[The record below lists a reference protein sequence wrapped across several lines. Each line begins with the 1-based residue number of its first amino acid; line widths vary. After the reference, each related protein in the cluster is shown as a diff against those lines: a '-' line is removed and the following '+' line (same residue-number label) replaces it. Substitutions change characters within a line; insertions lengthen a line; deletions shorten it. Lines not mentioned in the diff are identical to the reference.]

1 MQSPSEPLP
10 PDLPAPGSPVAAQ
23 KNGASTVSLILGIL
37 AFLLQF
43 VAVGFIPGIIAII
56 VGNNARKSIK
66 KSNGL
71 QTGDRS
77 AKTGVILGWVSII
90 MSAISLCV
98 GIAALMVYV
107 FTCGGAPVC

>member
-1 MQSPSEPLP
+1 MQTPTGPRP
-10 PDLPAPGSPVAAQ
+10 PDLPPQAVTSVTQ
-23 KNGASTVSLILGIL
+23 RNGAATLSLILGVL

-56 VGNNARKSIK
+56 VGNSARKKIK
-66 KSNGL
+66 ASNGL
-71 QTGDRS
+71 QTGDQP
-77 AKTGVILGWVSII
+77 AKIGVILGWISIV
-90 MSAISLCV
+90 MSAVSLCV